1 MPPKRLSFRGVTKAL
16 GLYWG
21 GLNTMLMPMDGVR
34 VVDLT
39 RFTAG
44 PFCTRILSDYG
55 ADVIKI
61 EEPGA
66 GDPARRMPPF
76 HKDDPGLE
84 KSGVFLF
91 LNTNKR
97 SATLNL
103 RTEDGKSILKELVK
117 GADILVENFSPGVM
131 DGFGLTY
138 DVLNEINPKLVM
150 TSISNFGQWGP
161 YRDWQATDLTLYG
174 MGGNMIGAGDFDHE
188 PVKTAG
194 RMVNYHAGYVAALA
208 TSLSLTSVELDGQS
222 EQLDISVFETA
233 THSIDGRLG
242 RLMGYEHNGHLS
254 SRPTRAAAVASGA
267 HPCKDGYFLITGGA
281 RFLPN
286 IMRMIG
292 MEELLEQPEYATP
305 AARAN
310 PDLIDEFLAYLIPWT
325 LNRTKAELR
334 VEAEKHGVLGGPLNT
349 IEDLLNDESFVARE
363 YFQEIDHP
371 TTGPVKYPGYHFVL
385 HRPDGEDGAEISM
398 PKRRRAPLLGE
409 HTDEVLSGALGLSV
423 EEIERLRADRVI

>member
-1 MPPKRLSFRGVTKAL
+1 MTEPTMIMPL
-16 GLYWG
+16 
-21 GLNTMLMPMDGVR
+21 DDVR
-34 VVDLT
+34 VLDLT
-39 RFTAG
+39 HLAAG
-44 PFCTRILSDYG
+44 PFCTRILGDYG

-61 EEPGA
+61 ERRETGDPSRGLPPFYKDEPGTE
-66 GDPARRMPPF
+66 RS
-76 HKDDPGLE
+76 GL
-84 KSGVFLF
+84 FMF

-97 SATLNL
+97 SVTLDL
-103 RTEDGKSILKELVK
+103 KSDRGRELILELAR
-117 GADILVENFSPGVM
+117 GADVVVESFAPGTMDALGLGYEALKAANPRLV
-131 DGFGLTY
+131 L
-138 DVLNEINPKLVM
+138 
-150 TSISNFGQWGP
+150 TSISNYGKTGP
-161 YRDWQATDLTLYG
+161 YRDYLGMDINLYG

-286 IMRMIG
+286 IIRMIG

-325 LNRTKAELR
+325 LDRTKAELR

-371 TTGPVKYPGYHFVL
+371 TTGPVEYPGYHFVL
-385 HRPDGEDGAEISM
+385 HRPDGEDGAEIPM
-398 PKRRRAPLLGE
+398 PKRQRAPLLGE

-423 EEIERLRADRVI
+423 GEIERLRADRVI